1 MRKRIKIPF
10 QQAMGMLAGYAR
22 VRIMEQIRLVAF
34 IILYLV
40 AFQMFVLQVPLT
52 NALSIAGGI
61 GMVVF
66 GLAFFLEGLI
76 LGLMPLGERVGVK
89 LPARV
94 GIAIIAL
101 FGLLLGFGSTLAEPA
116 ISSLR
121 MAGSNVTAWEAP
133 MLYMLLERYTEALVL
148 SIGVGVGI
156 AVAFGMFRFY
166 YGLSI
171 KPFIL
176 IIIPL
181 VLVLSVV
188 LSFSDN
194 LSTIIGLA
202 WDSGAVTTGA
212 VTVPLV
218 LALGIGVSRAAGT
231 TDSGGGGF
239 GIILLASA
247 FPILAVL
254 TLGIVLNSSSPAPT
268 SEEEFFS
275 PAYRTEA
282 LKLFDSEADLL
293 VHAFTR
299 GSEAGRQSYY
309 SNEEAYHSA
318 LVSIVENPEISKSL
332 LGKMSFTDWMIL
344 KASKAER
351 HFLTN
356 FDKSKV
362 EEKLK
367 TPVTTVFKEEGSLAL
382 RAVIPLTVMLLLVLL
397 VFLREKLRYSDEV
410 ILGIAFALIG
420 MTLLTSGIRLGLAPL
435 GGEVGSQLPRAF
447 STEEKFID
455 QVVIDQFDHDLLF
468 ESITPDGSRKS
479 YFYLTQA
486 GDIQRIEYS
495 PDRFD
500 PVTGRYEH
508 IITRPPLFG
517 PQLSMLGIFLV
528 LLFAFGMGYGATLAE
543 PALNALGITVEELT
557 VGTVRRAQ
565 IVSIVALGVGVGL
578 VIGFGRILYDLPLIW
593 FLIPPYAV
601 VLILTIWSEEQFT
614 AIAWDSGGVTT
625 GPVTVPLVLA
635 MGLSIGGELN
645 VVDGFGVL
653 AMASVYPILTV
664 LSYGL
669 YAQMKQRRSMLK
681 KVEEDSDE

>member
-1 MRKRIKIPF
+1 MRKRITIPF
-10 QQAMGMLAGYAR
+10 HESLGMLAGYAR
-22 VRIMEQIRLVAF
+22 VRVVEQIKLVAF

-40 AFQMFVLQVPLT
+40 AFQLFVLRVPLT
-52 NALSIAGGI
+52 DAFSIAGGI

-181 VLVLSVV
+181 VLVLSLV
-188 LSFSDN
+188 LSFSEN

-231 TDSGGGGF
+231 TDTAGGGF

-254 TLGIVLNSSSPAPT
+254 TLGIVLNSASPAPKT
-268 SEEEFFS
+268 ESEFFA
-275 PAYRTEA
+275 PAYREQA
-282 LKLFDSEADLL
+282 LKLFDSEEDLRTH
-293 VHAFTR
+293 VFTR
-299 GSEAGRQSYY
+299 GSEVGRKAYY
-309 SNEEAYHSA
+309 ADDEVYYNS
-318 LVSIVENPEISKSL
+318 LVAMVEDPEFSTSL
-332 LGKMSFTDWMIL
+332 LGSMSFSDWLIF
-344 KASKAER
+344 KASDKER
-351 HFLTN
+351 HFLSN

-362 EEKLK
+362 EGKI
-367 TPVTTVFKEEGSLAL
+367 TVPVPTVFKEEGSLAL
-382 RAVIPLTVMLLLVLL
+382 RAVIPLSFMLLLVLL
-397 VFLREKLRYSDEV
+397 LFLREKLRYSDEV
-410 ILGIAFALIG
+410 VLGIAFALIG

-447 STEEKFID
+447 SKEEKFID
-455 QVVIDQFDHDLLF
+455 QVVIDRFDKSLVF
-468 ESITPDGSRKS
+468 ESIQPDVSRKS
-479 YFYLTQA
+479 YFYLS
-486 GDIQRIEYS
+486 GVNDFERIPFHPE
-495 PDRFD
+495 RFD
-500 PVTGRYEH
+500 EESGRYEH
-508 IITRPPLFG
+508 IVTRPPLFG
-517 PQLSMLGIFLV
+517 PNLSLLGIFLV

-565 IVSIVALGVGVGL
+565 IVSIVAIGVGVGL
-578 VIGFGRILYDLPLIW
+578 VLGFLRILYDLPLIW
-593 FLIPPYAV
+593 FLIPPYVV
-601 VLILTIWSEEQFT
+601 VLLLTIWSEEQFT

-681 KVEEDSDE
+681 KVEEDTDE

>member
-10 QQAMGMLAGYAR
+10 QQAIGMLAGYAR

-40 AFQMFVLQVPLT
+40 AFQLFVLQVPLT

-94 GIAIIAL
+94 GIIIIAL

-133 MLYMLLERYTEALVL
+133 MLFMLLERYTEALVL

-176 IIIPL
+176 IILPL
-181 VLVLSVV
+181 VLVLSLV

-231 TDSGGGGF
+231 TDSAGGGF

-254 TLGIVLNSSSPAPT
+254 ALGIALNASSPAPT

-275 PAYRTEA
+275 PAYRVEA
-282 LKLFDSEADLL
+282 LKLFDSEEDLL
-293 VHAFTR
+293 KHAFTR
-299 GSEAGRQSYY
+299 GSEVGRKSYY
-309 SNEEAYHSA
+309 SNEEAYQKA
-318 LVSIVENPEISKSL
+318 LVNMVENPELSKIL
-332 LGKMSFTDWMIL
+332 LGNLPFTDWMIL
-344 KASKAER
+344 KASNSER

-356 FDKSKV
+356 YDRSKV
-362 EEKLK
+362 EEQFR
-367 TPVTTVFKEEGSLAL
+367 TPVTTVLKEEGSMAL
-382 RAVIPLTVMLLLVLL
+382 RAVIPLTLMLLLVLL
-397 VFLREKLRYSDEV
+397 IFLREKLRYGDEV
-410 ILGIAFALIG
+410 ILGIAFALVG
-420 MTLLTSGIRLGLAPL
+420 MTLLTAGIRLGLAPL

-455 QVVIDQFDHDLLF
+455 QVVIDQFNPDLLF

-479 YFYLTQA
+479 YFYLTQE
-486 GDIQRIEYS
+486 GDLQRIEYN

-500 PVTGRYEH
+500 PETGRYEH
-508 IITRPPLFG
+508 IVTRPPLFG
-517 PQLSMLGIFLV
+517 PKLSMLGIFLV

-565 IVSIVALGVGVGL
+565 IVSIVALGVGTGL
-578 VIGFGRILYDLPLIW
+578 VLGFGRILYDLPLIW

-601 VLILTIWSEEQFT
+601 VLVLTIWSEEQFT

-681 KVEEDSDE
+681 KVEEDTDE